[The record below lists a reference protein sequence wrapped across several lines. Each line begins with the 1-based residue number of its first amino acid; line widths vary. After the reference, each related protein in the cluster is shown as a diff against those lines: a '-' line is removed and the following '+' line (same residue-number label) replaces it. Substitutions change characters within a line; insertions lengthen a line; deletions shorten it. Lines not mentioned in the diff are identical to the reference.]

1 MAVPGETFGHAPLG
15 VGRAEVAGR
24 PDVDHHGVEI
34 GDPSLRKRIH
44 ERRVGLD
51 HRLGLDR
58 LVWMDRRMHAL
69 DFSSR
74 LDLTGVEGDDHL
86 DSPAGVRIEH
96 DRERP
101 PRK

>member
-1 MAVPGETFGHAPLG
+1 MATRPSVS
-15 VGRAEVAGR
+15 AEPKLPADQMSTITASTSVIPR
-24 PDVDHHGVEI
+24 P
-34 GDPSLRKRIH
+34 RQRIH

-58 LVWMDRRMHAL
+58 LVGMDRRMHAVHL
-69 DFSSR
+69 ASH
-74 LDLTGVEGDDHL
+74 LDLAVGQGDDHL
-86 DSPAGVRIEH
+86 GGRAGGRIEH